1 MARVTAMH
9 WKMRFRLCGACA
21 PASGEDRN
29 AHFQFHY
36 FSFFFTVKFSD
47 CKQHDAALHL
57 LLVYDSVVVLAL
69 FGNELV

>member
-1 MARVTAMH
+1 MTRVTALQWTM
-9 WKMRFRLCGACA
+9 WFGRCGACA
-21 PASGEDRN
+21 PATGEDRN

-47 CKQHDAALHL
+47 CKQHDAAITLF
-57 LLVYDSVVVLAL
+57 LVYDFVGVHAL